1 MFVSKPEIIIESDP
15 HRLSDIIVHQ
25 IAVYFNKR
33 LNNQAF
39 ISIALSGGNTPNVLF
54 RKLAD
59 ISLTLIPW
67 HRVRIFWVDERCVP
81 PEHPESNY
89 GQAKRYFLEHMDLP
103 VNNIYR
109 IHGEDDPESEAHRY
123 SSLISSLVPSKNGV
137 PSLDW
142 ILLGVGEDGH
152 VASIFPDQHE
162 LMYSNK
168 LCSVAHHPISGQN
181 RITMTGKLINNSSWV
196 SFLATGENKAKIV
209 NDIIHLKNEAE
220 KLPAAL
226 IKPRNGRVTWYLDIQ
241 AGALLKY

>member
-1 MFVSKPEIIIESDP
+1 MIVSKPEIIIERDP
-15 HRLSDIIVHQ
+15 YRLSEIIVHQ
-25 IAVYFNKR
+25 IAVYFNKL

-59 ISLTLIPW
+59 ISLALIPW

-109 IHGEDDPESEAHRY
+109 INGEDDPESEAHRY
-123 SSLISSLVPSKNGV
+123 SSLISSLVPIRNGV

-152 VASIFPDQHE
+152 VASIFPDQKDLIH
-162 LMYSNK
+162 SNK
-168 LCSVAHHPISGQN
+168 LCSVSRHPLSGQN
-181 RITMTGKLINNSSWV
+181 RITMTGKLINNASWV
-196 SFLATGENKAKIV
+196 SFLVTGENKAKIV
-209 NDIIHLKNEAE
+209 NDVINFKAETE
-220 KLPAAL
+220 KLPAAQ
-226 IKPRNGRVTWYLDIQ
+226 IKPLNGRLTWYLDMQ
-241 AGALLKY
+241 AGTLLKY